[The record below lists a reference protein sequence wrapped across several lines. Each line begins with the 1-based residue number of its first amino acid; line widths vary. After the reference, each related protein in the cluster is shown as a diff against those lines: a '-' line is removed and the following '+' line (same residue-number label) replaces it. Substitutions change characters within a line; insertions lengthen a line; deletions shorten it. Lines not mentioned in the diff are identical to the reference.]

1 MGLEILPT
9 EITGR
14 WRKGYALHL
23 HTLSSTPIGYNQSG
37 YMQYDTQ
44 RPEIAE
50 HLFQLKNRGKAN
62 AAAPIIEAAAEFLKP
77 KLPYFDIIV
86 PVPPSKTRT
95 LQPVLVIAEGIAQT
109 LSKPYVPC
117 VSATRPTA
125 QLKDITDP
133 EQRRQH
139 MEGLY
144 AVDAAQ
150 TKNKRIL
157 LFDDLFRS
165 GTTLN
170 AITDLLLTTGEAAD
184 VVVLTITKT
193 RVNQ

>member
-1 MGLEILPT
+1 MAIEIAPT

-23 HTLSSTPIGYNQSG
+23 HTLSSRPIGYNESG

-50 HLFQLKNRGKAN
+50 HLHQLKNRGKAE
-62 AAAPIIEAAAEFLKP
+62 AAAPIIEAAVSFLQP
-77 KLPYFDIIV
+77 KASFFDIIV
-86 PVPPSKTRT
+86 PVPPSKTRS
-95 LQPVLVIAEGIAQT
+95 LQPVLVLAEGIAKN
-109 LSKPYVPC
+109 LHKPYSPC
-117 VSATRPTA
+117 ITATRATA
-125 QLKDITDP
+125 QLKDISDP
-133 EQRRQH
+133 EQRKAH

-144 AVDAAQ
+144 AADVAQ
-150 TKNKRIL
+150 TQNKRIL
-157 LFDDLFRS
+157 LLDDLYRS
-165 GTTLN
+165 GSTLN
-170 AITDLLLTTGEAAD
+170 AITELLLTTGKATD